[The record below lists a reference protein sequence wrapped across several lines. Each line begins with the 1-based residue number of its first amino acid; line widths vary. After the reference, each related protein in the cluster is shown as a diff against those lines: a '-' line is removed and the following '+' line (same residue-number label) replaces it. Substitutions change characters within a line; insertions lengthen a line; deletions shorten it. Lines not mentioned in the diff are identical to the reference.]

1 MSDSVSIV
9 VADDHPLFRQGVVQ
23 VLAAHEGFSVVGE
36 AGTGEEAVV
45 LVSETNPDILLLDI
59 AMPGSGGLATIG
71 HVITTSPMTQV
82 LMLTVSEDPDDLMSA
97 LRAGARGY
105 VLKGVPAQGLVDA
118 VEAVT
123 DGEVFVSPALASTI
137 LYEMTHD
144 DPANPLDE
152 LTERERQVLQLV
164 GQGMTNREIGEALY
178 LAEKTVKH
186 YMTSVLQKLH
196 VRSRVEAALLA
207 ARQTFG
213 QAAPPVAA
221 GDGSE
226 PTEPDA

>member
-1 MSDSVSIV
+1 MSEPVTIV

-23 VLAAHEGFSVVGE
+23 SLASHEGFSIVGE
-36 AGTGEEAVV
+36 AGTGEEALV
-45 LVSETNPDILLLDI
+45 LVSETNPDVLLLDI
-59 AMPGSGGLATIG
+59 AMPGRGGLATIG
-71 HVITTSPMTQV
+71 HVTKTSPMTQV
-82 LMLTVSEDPDDLMSA
+82 LMLTVSEDPDDLMTA
-97 LRAGARGY
+97 LKAGARGY

-123 DGEVFVSPALASTI
+123 DGEVFVSPALDSTI

-144 DPANPLDE
+144 DPINPLDE
-152 LTERERQVLQLV
+152 LTERERQVLQHV
-164 GQGMTNREIGEALY
+164 GQGLTNREIGEELY

-207 ARQTFG
+207 AQ
-213 QAAPPVAA
+213 QPIVPAPPSATDETNA
-221 GDGSE
+221 STG
-226 PTEPDA
+226 PDV

>member
-1 MSDSVSIV
+1 MSDYVSIV

-23 VLAAHEGFSVVGE
+23 SLAAHEGFSVVGE
-36 AGTGEEAVV
+36 AGTGEEAVI
-45 LVSETNPDILLLDI
+45 LVSETNPDVLLLDI
-59 AMPGSGGLATIG
+59 AMPGSGGLATIE
-71 HVITTSPMTQV
+71 HVIATSPMTQV
-82 LMLTVSEDPDDLMSA
+82 LMLTVSEDPDDLMTA

-123 DGEVFVSPALASTI
+123 GGEVFVSPALASAI
-137 LYEMTHD
+137 LYEMTHE
-144 DPANPLDE
+144 DPINPLDD

-164 GQGMTNREIGEALY
+164 GQGLTNREIGEELF

-186 YMTSVLQKLH
+186 YMTSVLQKLR

-207 ARQTFG
+207 AQQTFRH
-213 QAAPPVAA
+213 APPVAT
-221 GDGSE
+221 GDDR
-226 PTEPDA
+226 DATGP